1 VQYQSWERKE
11 EKERERSKKQ
21 GFLGELKESKKIIR
35 KFYLNASKLA

>member
-1 VQYQSWERKE
+1 VQYQSLERKE

-21 GFLGELKESKKIIR
+21 GFLGELEIIR